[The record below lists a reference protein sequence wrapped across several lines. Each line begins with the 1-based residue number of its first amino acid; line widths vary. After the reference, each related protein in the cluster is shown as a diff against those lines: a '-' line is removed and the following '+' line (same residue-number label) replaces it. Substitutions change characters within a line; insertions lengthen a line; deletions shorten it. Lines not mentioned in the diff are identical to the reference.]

1 MTSSSRFSP
10 QFRGTVLVLF
20 ILILLALFAGQAQAQ
35 SAAQGQSSVVS
46 GQSQASIA
54 SGAVTV
60 QSYGAPQ
67 LPWTSVDQD
76 FHTNQAAS
84 APANIG
90 STSPGSNTGC
100 PAVDGW
106 SASVVVANG
115 GKTTAKELPGCMLNI
130 LGQNI
135 GMLKEVEVLDAAT
148 GKMVK
153 RFDGLSVMRLETWCL
168 YDLYKQAIENGM
180 NYKCKATR
188 DAEAAQRQNAVISTT
203 VVNKPGVYSGSD
215 AVVIERLQKQGKL

>member
-1 MTSSSRFSP
+1 MAPVLFPSHLSEKYMLKKFTLAA
-10 QFRGTVLVLF
+10 VAALVLSTS
-20 ILILLALFAGQAQAQ
+20 AFAQQA
-35 SAAQGQSSVVS
+35 SQGQNSTVS
-46 GQSQASIA
+46 GQSTASIA
-54 SGAVTV
+54 QGAVSV
-60 QSYGAPQ
+60 NSYGAAQ
-67 LPWTSVDQD
+67 LPWTTIDQN

-90 STSPGSNTGC
+90 STSSGSNTGC

-135 GMLKEVEVLDAAT
+135 GMLKEIEVN
-148 GKMVK
+148 GV
-153 RFDGLSVMRLETWCL
+153 RQFDGISVMRLETWCL

-180 NYKCKATR
+180 SFKCKATR
-188 DAEAAQRQNAVISTT
+188 DAEAEQKRQAALASTVYPANST
-203 VVNKPGVYSGSD
+203 VSSD
-215 AVVIERLQKQGKL
+215 PYIAARQSR

>member
-1 MTSSSRFSP
+1 MTRSSPFSP
-10 QFRGTVLVLF
+10 QFRGVVLFLLVLVL
-20 ILILLALFAGQAQAQ
+20 LALAGRANAQ

-135 GMLKEVEVLDAAT
+135 GMLKEVEVDVD
-148 GKMVK
+148 GKKVR

-188 DAEAAQRQNAVISTT
+188 DAEAAQQRQNAVVSTT
-203 VVNKPGVYSGSD
+203 VINQPGVYAGND
-215 AVVIERLQKQGKL
+215 AVVIERLQRQGKLPY